1 MFCTNDIVELILLHY
16 MIFLLYLMD
25 TVFRLFS
32 IWFIYN
38 LQMESWM
45 KIVQYKCHVNQTK
58 IFSVPILNVSALVPI
73 TTRTRA
79 AMTVCVQ
86 IDLPG
91 IFYFSLWKI
100 PWLYVTCT
108 LVNQSCHLL
117 LLYGQFLFF
126 PSLFIVSFSCIFNC
140 PLSSV
145 NFWISL

>member
-1 MFCTNDIVELILLHY
+1 
-16 MIFLLYLMD
+16 
-25 TVFRLFS
+25 
-32 IWFIYN
+32 
-38 LQMESWM
+38 M
-45 KIVQYKCHVNQTK
+45 KIVQDKCHVNQTK

-91 IFYFSLWKI
+91 ILFFTMKDTMIVGYMYL
-100 PWLYVTCT
+100 
-108 LVNQSCHLL
+108 NQSCHLL
-117 LLYGQFLFF
+117 LLYGQCLFF

-145 NFWISL
+145 NF